1 MADRVLDSSVILAML
16 NGEPGADDAANLLPG
31 SLLSTVNLAEVVAK
45 LIEQGV
51 PRELATMTTDTL
63 DCEVMPFDSEMA
75 LDAGLLHATTRGRNV
90 SLGDRCCLALA
101 MRTGLPVVTA
111 DRAWANLGLD
121 LDIRLLR

>member
-31 SLLSTVNLAEVVAK
+31 SLLSTVNLAEVVTK

-51 PRELATMTTDTL
+51 PRDLATMTTDTL

-75 LDAGLLHATTRGRNV
+75 LDAGLLHAATRNV

>member
-1 MADRVLDSSVILAML
+1 ML

-31 SLLSTVNLAEVVAK
+31 SLLSTVNLAEVVTK

-51 PRELATMTTDTL
+51 PRDLATMTTDTL